1 MQKPK
6 LFTVLGGG
14 YTKEQ
19 FFKDFSAGL
28 IVGIIAIPLSIAL
41 AVASGVSPEKG
52 LYTAIIAGFIISLLG
67 GSRVQIGGPT
77 GAFVAIIYGIIEKK
91 GYPALVLATILAGI
105 ILIFMGLVKLGNV
118 IKYIPY
124 PITTGFTSGIA
135 LIIFSQQIGD
145 FLGLKMEK
153 TPSEF
158 IPRIGEYIKSIDTI
172 NIDNLIVGIISL
184 LIIISWP
191 YINKKIPGSL
201 VAIIASTI
209 IAKLLGIQAE
219 TIGDRYNDLQAALP
233 SIQLPHIDLD
243 MIIDIFPSALTIAV
257 LAGIESL
264 MSAVVSDGMIGD
276 KHNSNMELVGQG
288 IANVFSGLFGGIPA
302 TGAIART
309 AANVRNGGRTP
320 VAGIVHSAVVLAAM
334 VLLMPYT
341 KMIPIAT
348 LAAILMVVAYNM
360 SEWRAFR
367 NLFKAPKTD
376 IAVLLFT
383 FVLTVAVDLVIA
395 IEFGVIISAFLFMKR
410 MADNTKVESIK
421 NEIQESSGI
430 TLANPEGIDP
440 AIQVYQIYG
449 PFFFGAADKFIQ
461 TIQDNISATN
471 VVIIHMRHAAF
482 MDATGYHAL
491 YKTYS
496 FCRKHKILLLLTQVQ
511 KQPYELLCRN
521 GFVELIGK
529 DNFCPDIEHALVR
542 GNAYAELNRKF
553 PLRKYG

>member
-1 MQKPK
+1 
-6 LFTVLGGG
+6 
-14 YTKEQ
+14 
-19 FFKDFSAGL
+19 
-28 IVGIIAIPLSIAL
+28 
-41 AVASGVSPEKG
+41 
-52 LYTAIIAGFIISLLG
+52 
-67 GSRVQIGGPT
+67 
-77 GAFVAIIYGIIEKK
+77 
-91 GYPALVLATILAGI
+91 
-105 ILIFMGLVKLGNV
+105 
-118 IKYIPY
+118 
-124 PITTGFTSGIA
+124 
-135 LIIFSQQIGD
+135 
-145 FLGLKMEK
+145 
-153 TPSEF
+153 
-158 IPRIGEYIKSIDTI
+158 
-172 NIDNLIVGIISL
+172 
-184 LIIISWP
+184 
-191 YINKKIPGSL
+191 
-201 VAIIASTI
+201 
-209 IAKLLGIQAE
+209 
-219 TIGDRYNDLQAALP
+219 
-233 SIQLPHIDLD
+233 
-243 MIIDIFPSALTIAV
+243 
-257 LAGIESL
+257 
-264 MSAVVSDGMIGD
+264 
-276 KHNSNMELVGQG
+276 
-288 IANVFSGLFGGIPA
+288 
-302 TGAIART
+302 
-309 AANVRNGGRTP
+309 
-320 VAGIVHSAVVLAAM
+320 M